1 MNPILAY
8 EQGFISISELEKAIW
23 DMGPN
28 AIAEIGEKCFEFYCS
43 KANKFHDYDYYIL
56 HYGSGLNDESEWYCD

>member
-8 EQGFISISELEKAIW
+8 EQEFISFSELEKAIW

-28 AIAEIGEKCFEFYCS
+28 LINEIGEKCFEFYCR
-43 KANKFHDYDYYIL
+43 KANELHDYDYYIL
-56 HYGSGLNDESEWYCD
+56 TYGSGLDADNEWYCD